1 MHILQRFLRV
11 PLVRSLLGAA
21 GGTVVALLL
30 YYTYQA
36 GTQVLAALNP
46 AGAPYIVSTED
57 QGPVNPEAARRVG
70 AAARII
76 LAKLDAQ

>member
-30 YYTYQA
+30 YYTFQA
-36 GTQVLAALNP
+36 GSQALATLMP
-46 AGAPYIVSTED
+46 SGTPYIVSSRD
-57 QGPVNPEAARRVG
+57 NGPVNPEAARRVG

-76 LAKLDAQ
+76 LAKLDAH